1 MPPAPS
7 CNDKPIKSAE
17 FHRSDVKFDGIHKLG
32 ISQSKSAGSGK
43 VSYDSVGSKSI
54 RLGCSEGMMNGANS
68 KGELLV
74 DDSGCW
80 SIWLLSISGEGHVA
94 VMLVGSEDDF
104 LLKHVQRRSVGK
116 GCPGLDRLSDE
127 RTDKV
132 QQLDDIGEQN
142 ETCAERVVECP
153 PITKLNRSS
162 CSSQTEQLACVGSG
176 I

>member
-74 DDSGCW
+74 DDSGCEWWRLAVLLFCVGW

-104 LLKHVQRRSVGK
+104 
-116 GCPGLDRLSDE
+116 
-127 RTDKV
+127 
-132 QQLDDIGEQN
+132 
-142 ETCAERVVECP
+142 
-153 PITKLNRSS
+153 
-162 CSSQTEQLACVGSG
+162 VGSNG
-176 I
+176 ACSFKLL